1 MSGLNLIKGS
11 KVSFKVPSLLGVKMA
26 EVGKQ
31 LAVKNLMQTG
41 FGALL
46 CLSLMACSITG
57 ARPVPNTELL
67 EGMQTMLEEAEASY
81 GNVGDASAVE
91 QGLDELV
98 PGLSISDEMLVPVE
112 DRFNIAAN
120 EEPAREF
127 FNNLVAGTEFGV
139 LVSPDLEGAISIS
152 LPNVTIDEVMNAVRE
167 AYGFTISRRGNI
179 YQIQQ
184 PELETRIFTIDYVNI
199 TRNGTSSVSVSS
211 GNSGSN
217 STSGGGAS
225 AGSQGG
231 GSTGNVGGGASSG
244 VSGGASGGSG
254 GQVSTNT
261 GTNFWT
267 DLEQTLKSLITEG
280 TVMVQ
285 SQIGMAMVTASPR
298 ELDRVQEYITRAQGI
313 LSREVTVQIQFL
325 EVVLNKGYQ
334 SAIDFDTFGADGVAG
349 TNQDVQAGFRSSL
362 ENSIDGISNP
372 LTITTDFTDFGA
384 VFRLLESRGTTQ
396 VLSSPSL
403 KVMNN
408 QKAVFQDGDQE
419 YFQTSSGT
427 STVSTGQSVSQNTNN
442 TLQSFFSG
450 ISMDIT
456 PQISDDGSITLHV
469 HPTITTVTEQS
480 KPVGGE
486 QVPTPKTSVRELD
499 SVIRAEDGKIVV
511 LGGLAYERTVDDAA
525 GIPYASDLPG
535 IGAAFD
541 QRRRSTVKSEF
552 IILLRPV
559 INTDES
565 EQQLL
570 RARKDRLN
578 EINRDLDPFKTR

>member
-1 MSGLNLIKGS
+1 
-11 KVSFKVPSLLGVKMA
+11 MA
-26 EVGKQ
+26 AVGKQ
-31 LAVKNLMQTG
+31 LAVKSLAQACLGVM
-41 FGALL
+41 L
-46 CLSLMACSITG
+46 CLGLMACSITG

-67 EGMQTMLEEAEASY
+67 EEMQSILTDAEASY
-81 GNVGDASAVE
+81 GDTGDTSAVE
-91 QGLDELV
+91 QGLDDLM
-98 PGLSISDEMLVPVE
+98 PGLSLADELLVPVE

-127 FNNLVAGTEFGV
+127 FNNLVAGTDFGV
-139 LVSPDLEGAISIS
+139 LVSPDVEGSIS
-152 LPNVTIDEVMNAVRE
+152 VNMPNVTIDDVMNAVRE
-167 AYGFTISRRGNI
+167 AYGFTIRRTGNI
-179 YQIQQ
+179 YQIEEA
-184 PELETRIFTIDYVNI
+184 ELETRIFTIDYVNI
-199 TRNGTSSVSVSS
+199 TRNGSSSVSVSS
-211 GNSGSN
+211 TSSGSN
-217 STSGGGAS
+217 SGGTSGVGGRGVTG
-225 AGSQGG
+225 GSSGSTGAIGATTGGGVGG
-231 GSTGNVGGGASSG
+231 GSG
-244 VSGGASGGSG
+244 GGSG

-261 GTNFWT
+261 GSTFWT
-267 DLEQTLKSLITEG
+267 ELEQTLQSLISEG
-280 TVMVQ
+280 TVIVQ
-285 SQIGMAMVTASPR
+285 SQIGMAMVTAAPQ
-298 ELDRVQEYITRAQGI
+298 ELDRVADYIERAQGI
-313 LSREVTVQIQFL
+313 LSREVTIQIQFL

-334 SAIDFDTFGADGVAG
+334 SAIDFDTFGADEVAG
-349 TNQDVQAGFRSSL
+349 TNQDVRGQFGNSL
-362 ENSIDGISNP
+362 GNTIDGISNP
-372 LTITTDFTDFGA
+372 LTIATDFTDFSA
-384 VFRLLESRGTTQ
+384 VFSLLESRGSTQ

-456 PQISDDGSITLHV
+456 PQISQDGAITLHV

-511 LGGLAYERTVDDAA
+511 LGGLAYERSVDDVA
-525 GIPYASDLPG
+525 GIPYAANLPA

-559 INTDES
+559 INSDES
-565 EQQLL
+565 EQRLI
-570 RARKDRLN
+570 RERKDRLN
-578 EINRDLDPFKTR
+578 EINRDLDPFMAR